1 MTTRAFG
8 TTPAGTI
15 TKEQT
20 LLSIARLPVSAGL
33 KITAGQVLCLD
44 AATGYLIVRTAA
56 LVDVENFVALAD
68 TDNTGGISGAL
79 SCPLAV
85 RGHYVTVVADGVI
98 NPGDY
103 VKAGSDNDGQ
113 VQRFIPGT
121 DDRNLLVGLYTGKEG
136 GKISKATTTPY
147 LESFTD
153 QADFIPV
160 ACAEGDVI
168 EVRLI

>member
-1 MTTRAFG
+1 MTTRTFG

-20 LLSIARLPVSAGL
+20 LLSIMRLPISNGL
-33 KITAGQVLCLD
+33 KVTAGQVLSLD
-44 AATGYLIVRTAA
+44 AATGFLIVRTSA

-68 TDNTGGISGAL
+68 TDNTGGASGAL
-79 SCPLAV
+79 SVPCAV
-85 RGHYVTVVADGVI
+85 RGHYVTVIADSVI
-98 NPGDY
+98 QPGDY
-103 VKAGSDNDGQ
+103 VKASDDNDGQ
-113 VQRFIPGT
+113 VVRFVPGT
-121 DDRNLLVGLYTGKEG
+121 DDRNLLVALYTGKEG